1 MGLHLLQS
9 TKVWMGRESTGLD
22 KVGSSL
28 KVKGRGVLV
37 KEGGKTG
44 GMQAVEGQSRAE
56 GRKREPGEGQNF
68 HAKSRKGWKPWLL
81 LQLLQG
87 SS

>member
-9 TKVWMGRESTGLD
+9 TTVWMGRESTGLD
-22 KVGSSL
+22 KVGSRL
-28 KVKGRGVLV
+28 KVKGRGISV
-37 KEGGKTG
+37 KEGGRRR
-44 GMQAVEGQSRAE
+44 GMQTVEGRAGQ